1 MLLVHNSLLESL
13 FCVLLLN
20 SVFRTLCLPP
30 FRKKTVMSN
39 ERIEN
44 LQSNMQF
51 PLTRLPKIVL
61 RRVEEELPIWR
72 EIVVSA
78 MCLCADQRICMAQ
91 TRKCLLGILCYLSF
105 SMVSYFKYDFL
116 FP

>member
-1 MLLVHNSLLESL
+1 MVGASCLLV
-13 FCVLLLN
+13 
-20 SVFRTLCLPP
+20 FR
-30 FRKKTVMSN
+30 RKTVMSK

-61 RRVEEELPIWR
+61 RRVEEEFPVWR

-78 MCLCADQRICMAQ
+78 MCRCADQII
-91 TRKCLLGILCYLSF
+91 LLSCFEDLYGPNNKMF
-105 SMVSYFKYDFL
+105 SRNLMLPFIFGGL
-116 FP
+116 IF